1 MATEDHSLTKHQT
14 NNHVKKKRKCITK
27 EKDKLADGTLITS
40 HTQKLDKRS
49 GKQKRQENTAAGRV
63 QVWPWETAPVPLCPK
78 ERLVCNKH
86 PLFQCEILEAYC
98 LCY

>member
-49 GKQKRQENTAAGRV
+49 GKQKRQENTAAD
-63 QVWPWETAPVPLCPK
+63 PK
-78 ERLVCNKH
+78 RSLHVSSYGVHLN
-86 PLFQCEILEAYC
+86 
-98 LCY
+98 